1 MFKKKRKE
9 EGAEKK
15 VSVAP
20 VGGFKKYLRAH
31 WQLYLMMLPP
41 LIVLLIF
48 AYGPMYGLILAFKDY
63 KVSLGIGGSP
73 WASDFGLGNFIR
85 FFDNYNF
92 WACLKNTLILSVYT
106 MLVEIPTA
114 IVLALSLNYVKSRI
128 FKKAAQMITY
138 CPYFI
143 STIVFVGII
152 NMLMDN
158 RIGVIGSFL
167 YNNFGINILGS
178 PELFPSLYVWSG
190 VWQTV
195 GYGSIIYVAALAS
208 VDMQIH
214 EAAIIDGAT
223 LLQRI
228 RYVDI
233 PAILPTAVIMMIL
246 NMGRILNTGVD
257 MQIHEAAIIDG
268 ATLLQRIRYVDIP
281 AILPTAVIMMIL
293 NMGRILNTGYEK
305 ILAMQNQMN
314 LSTSEVISTYSY
326 KVSLVST
333 FPDFPLAT
341 AIGMFQSVIGLV
353 LILIVNKIAK
363 KISGNGLM

>member
-20 VGGFKKYLRAH
+20 VGGFKKYFRAH

-246 NMGRILNTGVD
+246 NMGRILNTG
-257 MQIHEAAIIDG
+257 
-268 ATLLQRIRYVDIP
+268 
-281 AILPTAVIMMIL
+281 
-293 NMGRILNTGYEK
+293 YEK

>member
-114 IVLALSLNYVKSRI
+114 IVLALSLNYVKNRI

-246 NMGRILNTGVD
+246 NMGRILNTG
-257 MQIHEAAIIDG
+257 
-268 ATLLQRIRYVDIP
+268 
-281 AILPTAVIMMIL
+281 
-293 NMGRILNTGYEK
+293 YEK

>member
-73 WASDFGLGNFIR
+73 WASDFGFGNFIR

-92 WACLKNTLILSVYT
+92 WECLKNTLVLSVYT

-114 IVLALSLNYVKSRI
+114 IVLALSLNYVKNKV

-246 NMGRILNTGVD
+246 NMGRILNTG
-257 MQIHEAAIIDG
+257 
-268 ATLLQRIRYVDIP
+268 
-281 AILPTAVIMMIL
+281 
-293 NMGRILNTGYEK
+293 YEK

>member
-1 MFKKKRKE
+1 MEQMFKKKKKGLEKRVSKE
-9 EGAEKK
+9 
-15 VSVAP
+15 S
-20 VGGFKKYLRAH
+20 VGGFKKYLQAH

-246 NMGRILNTGVD
+246 NMGRILNTG
-257 MQIHEAAIIDG
+257 
-268 ATLLQRIRYVDIP
+268 
-281 AILPTAVIMMIL
+281 
-293 NMGRILNTGYEK
+293 YEK

>member
-31 WQLYLMMLPP
+31 GQLYLMMLPP

-246 NMGRILNTGVD
+246 NMGRILNTG
-257 MQIHEAAIIDG
+257 
-268 ATLLQRIRYVDIP
+268 
-281 AILPTAVIMMIL
+281 
-293 NMGRILNTGYEK
+293 YEK